1 MEQLFEN
8 LNFFAHIVVI
18 LLLYQQISGNKFQ
31 WYWFVI
37 LPVAFRGLFLVIP
50 PIAYIT
56 FFCYLPIYSLY
67 LNRYGRRSLD
77 IFLVFIL
84 LWWRA
89 SLVVC

>member
-56 FFCYLPIYSLY
+56 LFLLSTYLFSL
-67 LNRYGRRSLD
+67 
-77 IFLVFIL
+77 FKQIL
-84 LWWRA
+84 A
-89 SLVVC
+89 EGH

>member
-37 LPVAFRGLFLVIP
+37 IPVVFRGLFLVIP

-56 FFCYLPIYSLY
+56 YFFYLPILSL
-67 LNRYGRRSLD
+67 
-77 IFLVFIL
+77 IHI
-84 LWWRA
+84 
-89 SLVVC
+89 